1 MNTRPANVQFATLKA
16 ASLWFFRGLK
26 RGDWL
31 WLWLAVVIASA
42 SVTLV
47 DQLAQTVHKSM
58 LAKAAES
65 LSADLVLRSTRPIEA
80 QWREQA
86 EQQGL
91 QVAETISLTTMAMAN
106 DDFQMVLL
114 KGVSANTPLR
124 GQLQTE
130 NQTTVSQLQPN
141 QVLADPQ
148 LQTLLSLTTAT
159 PLTLGREQFAI
170 ADWLTQQD
178 VFQSTF
184 SQFSPQVILPIERI
198 ESLGLIGPGSRVTYE
213 LAFAGDEAAVK
224 RWQQTLTTQIDTQN
238 IAHWQVLSAYAPTPD
253 LAKALETAWLFLDLS
268 ALATVLIAGLAILI
282 ASRFYLQRW
291 IASMALMRAC
301 GASDRQ
307 LSGLFAMQLTW
318 LAVLG
323 SALGVLVGL
332 GLFQLL
338 TPWLADYFKPLIK
351 PDYLS
356 AVMLGLAAG
365 TLALW
370 TFAWPAFRQATR
382 VSPLQVFRQAV
393 SNRYNPLAAL
403 VISLLLLVALMSLLL
418 SNQVVIWA
426 LPVLLVGS
434 AMFYG
439 LAMLL
444 LVGIHRL
451 QPFTQGWLRLAL
463 AALAREPGLVKL
475 QFISL
480 GLVVFILILMTFVR
494 QDLVQN
500 WQASLPAQTP
510 NTFMMNIQPDQVSAV
525 QAVLQNADIN
535 AELVPMV
542 RGRLVAVNQTQV
554 RPSEQDAQR
563 ARRLL
568 EREANNALMETPPSY
583 NRIVA
588 QLANDQRNA
597 LPSVSVEADIA
608 ELFGLKLGD
617 VLTFDIIGQRV
628 DYQIT
633 SLREV
638 EWQSFRLNFFFILQP
653 QAELNLPISYISN
666 FHTQL
671 SAQQSAQVRRNLNE
685 QAPGVLWIDAREMI
699 EQVQRI
705 MQQAAIAVSLLYVF
719 TLISSLIVIFTATQ
733 ASQLGRLRSWLL
745 LRTLGAKQADIIKL
759 GLTEFVLIGLL
770 AGLFAGIL
778 AQAASLLISH
788 FWLQLPPRI
797 NPELWLVSISVSV
810 LLLLAIGWLTQRTPL
825 RQTPKQLLQKLQADS

>member
-1 MNTRPANVQFATLKA
+1 MSTRLGNVQFATLKA
-16 ASLWFFRGLK
+16 AS
-26 RGDWL
+26 L

-65 LSADLVLRSTRPIEA
+65 LSADLVLRSTRPIET
-80 QWREQA
+80 QWRQQA

-124 GQLQTE
+124 GKLQTEKQIAINQLQTH
-130 NQTTVSQLQPN
+130 

-148 LQTLLSLTTAT
+148 LQTLLSLNNAT
-159 PLTLGREQFAI
+159 PLTLGREQFTVV
-170 ADWLTQQD
+170 DWLTQQD

-184 SQFSPQVILPIERI
+184 SQFSPQVILPLERI
-198 ESLGLIGPGSRVTYE
+198 TDLGLIGPGSRVNYE
-213 LAFAGDEAAVK
+213 LAFAGDENQIK
-224 RWQQTLTTQIDTQN
+224 RWQQTLEEIQQQQN
-238 IAHWQVLSAYAPTPD
+238 IAHWQILSAYAPTPD

-291 IASMALMRAC
+291 IASMALMRAS

-318 LAVLG
+318 LALLG
-323 SALGVLVGL
+323 STLGVVVGL
-332 GLFQLL
+332 ALFQLIS
-338 TPWLADYFKPLIK
+338 PWLADYFKPLIK
-351 PDYLS
+351 PDYVS
-356 AVMLGLAAG
+356 AMLLGLAAG

-393 SNRYNPLAAL
+393 STRYNPLLAL
-403 VISLLLLVALMSLLL
+403 IISLLLLVALMSLLL

-426 LPVLLVGS
+426 LPALLIG
-434 AMFYG
+434 AAGFYG

-444 LVGIHRL
+444 LWAIRRL
-451 QPFTQGWLRLAL
+451 QPLTHGWLRLSL
-463 AALAREPGLVKL
+463 AALSREPGLVKL

-494 QDLVQN
+494 QDLIQN
-500 WQASLPAQTP
+500 WQASLPSETP
-510 NTFMMNIQPDQVSAV
+510 NTFMMNIQPDQVSTV
-525 QAVLQNADIN
+525 DAVLQNANIQPD
-535 AELVPMV
+535 LVPMV
-542 RGRLVAVNQTQV
+542 RGRLVAVNQTEV
-554 RPSEQDAQR
+554 RPNQQNQQR

-568 EREANNALMETPPSY
+568 EREANNALMDSPPSY

-588 QLANDQRNA
+588 QLTDDQRHND
-597 LPSVSVEADIA
+597 LPAVSVEAGIA
-608 ELFGLKLGD
+608 ALFGLRLGD

-653 QAELNLPISYISN
+653 MDALNLPISYISN

-671 SAQQSAQVRRNLNE
+671 SAQQSAQLRRDLSQ

-705 MQQAAIAVSLLYVF
+705 MQQAAMAVSLLYVF

-770 AGLFAGIL
+770 AGLFAGVL

-788 FWLQLPPRI
+788 FWLQLPPRL

-810 LLLLAIGWLTQRTPL
+810 LLLLALGWLTQRTPL

>member
-1 MNTRPANVQFATLKA
+1 MNTLTNLQFVTLKA

-65 LSADLVLRSTRPIEA
+65 LSADLVLRSTRPIEP

-124 GQLQTE
+124 GQLNTE
-130 NQTTVSQLQPN
+130 NQTSVSQLQPN

-159 PLTLGREQFAI
+159 PLTLGREQFVI

-184 SQFSPQVILPIERI
+184 SQFSPQVILPIGRI

-224 RWQQTLTTQIDTQN
+224 RWQQTLEQIQLEQN
-238 IAHWQVLSAYAPTPD
+238 IAHWQILSAYAPTPD

-291 IASMALMRAC
+291 IASMALMRAS
-301 GASDRQ
+301 GASDKQ

-318 LAVLG
+318 LAILG

-356 AVMLGLAAG
+356 AVLLGLAAG

-393 SNRYNPLAAL
+393 GTRYNPLVAL
-403 VISLLLLVALMSLLL
+403 IISLLLLVALMSLLL

-444 LVGIHRL
+444 LVGIRRL
-451 QPFTQGWLRLAL
+451 QPFTHGWLRLAL

-500 WQASLPAQTP
+500 WQASLPEQTP

-525 QAVLQNADIN
+525 QTVLQNADID
-535 AELVPMV
+535 AELVQMV
-542 RGRLVAVNQTQV
+542 RGRLVAVNQTAV

-583 NRIVA
+583 NRIVV
-588 QLANDQRNA
+588 QLADDQRNND
-597 LPSVSVEADIA
+597 LPAVSVEAEIA
-608 ELFGLKLGD
+608 ELFGLKLSD

-653 QAELNLPISYISN
+653 MDELNLPISYISN

-671 SAQQSAQVRRNLNE
+671 STQQSAQLRRALNE

-745 LRTLGAKQADIIKL
+745 LRTLGAKQVDIIKL

-788 FWLQLPPRI
+788 FWLQLPPRL
-797 NPELWLVSISVSV
+797 NPELWLVSISISV